1 MVGEQLQG
9 DDLQDRQQKLWGL
22 RDLDGVLDETL
33 DLLVALDGDGNHTTR
48 ARGDLLN
55 VAEGLLV
62 LEDGGGVGGVG
73 LLPSRYEVLRRGRH

>member
-1 MVGEQLQG
+1 VVGEQLQG